1 MPKSVALNLN
11 EEQLPTS
18 KKCFVNDIR
27 HFREQAL
34 GMFSVKKCYLFE
46 GVSPSFSILA
56 ELLKC
61 AQNAHKVSKIDLLQI
76 HHNWRMYFLPFP
88 VCQKYS
94 QEVNNRYKV
103 LTDHQL

>member
-61 AQNAHKVSKIDLLQI
+61 AQNAHKVSKIGAYYKFITIGECIFYLFRYAKNILKRSI
-76 HHNWRMYFLPFP
+76 IAI
-88 VCQKYS
+88 KY
-94 QEVNNRYKV
+94 
-103 LTDHQL
+103 